1 MMFRFASS
9 SSLAILVT
17 AAVLLLMAG
26 LITQQRANQTQAQD
40 YVHFAGLIVRQ
51 VAAVHAAMRFDD
63 ARL

>member
-17 AAVLLLMAG
+17 AG

-40 YVHFAGLIVRQ
+40 
-51 VAAVHAAMRFDD
+51 
-63 ARL
+63 